1 MPPADAAFG
10 VASTY
15 FELAGWLANNYY
27 DPEYVPVLQGA
38 SDDGGWVWTKPRAD
52 TMRFYYRQ
60 DRQKVLQIATVM
72 PQRYLYLS
80 DWGKGMALLVLV
92 LALLYGL
99 YKLIRRVTAGIFL
112 QKFVAQPV
120 EEGLPY
126 FEDCDQ
132 EMCDEITKRYQPRGD
147 DAALDAMELEVL
159 HCMRRRGSYFALVLG
174 KCNGKEKYLLYQFAC
189 NGFLNYKN
197 VVEIDHLIQR
207 GILVVE
213 NEEVR
218 LFSRAFRAYL
228 LAELEERELAKSII
242 ERSPWQ
248 RFRAP
253 FLVLLMVAAAFLFFT
268 RQEAWQRVSA
278 LIAALSS
285 SLGLLGGLFREG
297 MGQNDESP
305 Q

>member
-1 MPPADAAFG
+1 M
-10 VASTY
+10 Y
-15 FELAGWLANNYY
+15 
-27 DPEYVPVLQGA
+27 
-38 SDDGGWVWTKPRAD
+38 
-52 TMRFYYRQ
+52 
-60 DRQKVLQIATVM
+60 
-72 PQRYLYLS
+72 
-80 DWGKGMALLVLV
+80 
-92 LALLYGL
+92 
-99 YKLIRRVTAGIFL
+99 
-112 QKFVAQPV
+112 
-120 EEGLPY
+120 EE
-126 FEDCDQ
+126 
-132 EMCDEITKRYQPRGD
+132 ISKRYQPRGD

-159 HCMRRRGSYFALVLG
+159 QCMRRRSGYFAMVLG
-174 KCNGKEKYLLYQFAC
+174 KCNAKEQYLLYQFAC

-228 LAELEERELAKSII
+228 LVQLDERELAKSIV

-248 RFRAP
+248 RFRVP

-285 SLGLLGGLFREG
+285 SLGLLGGLFREASA
-297 MGQNDESP
+297 QNDKSP